1 MKMNSFQQYLTEA
14 KNTHMEHLEDNVLNG
29 GVDGARQSINFL
41 QSLRD
46 MLAGHSNVKLNTTV
60 KWDGAPAIFA
70 GIDPT
75 DDKFFVAKKG
85 IFNKNPKVY
94 KTPADVRA
102 DASGDLA
109 EKLLICLKYLPEL
122 NIKGVIQGDL
132 MFTQSDLKTQDI
144 DGESCVT
151 FHPNTIVYAVPTKS
165 KLAKQIQSAKMG
177 IVWHTTYTGKSFET
191 MKASFGKNIKGKL
204 TPSKNVWFD
213 DATYRDVTGTATM
226 TSEETA
232 SMTKI
237 LSKAGSVFSS
247 IPASILND
255 ISENEQLLTM
265 IKTFNNSKIRAG
277 EILIGNPDSHTTEL
291 VDFIGSKFQK
301 EIESKKTDKAKE
313 AAKQRKNEAMKFFVN
328 NPKAQINKVFEL
340 MKLLIE
346 AKLIVVSKMNKAGGI
361 GTFLKTESGFT
372 VTGQEGYVAIDHTGK
387 NAVKIVDRLE
397 FSRANFSPDIL
408 KGWQR

>member
-1 MKMNSFQQYLTEA
+1 MISFNKYLVEA

-75 DDKFFVAKKG
+75 DGKFFVAKKG

-102 DASGDLA
+102 DTSGDLA

-122 NIKGVIQGDL
+122 NINGVIQGDL

-151 FHPNTIVYAVPTKS
+151 FHPNTIVYAIPTKS

-237 LSKAGSVFSS
+237 LSKAGSLFNT
-247 IPASILND
+247 IPAKVLNE

-277 EILIGNPDSHTTEL
+277 EILIGDPDSHTTEL

-361 GTFLKTESGFT
+361 GTFLKTDSGFT

>member
-1 MKMNSFQQYLTEA
+1 MISFNKYLVEA

-29 GVDGARQSINFL
+29 GVDGTRQSINFL

-75 DDKFFVAKKG
+75 DGKFFVAKKG

-94 KTPADVRA
+94 KTPAEVRA
-102 DASGDLA
+102 DTSGDLA

-132 MFTQSDLKTQDI
+132 MFTQSDLNIQDI

-151 FHPNTIVYAVPTKS
+151 FHPNTIVYAVPAKS

-177 IVWHTTYTGKSFET
+177 IVWHTSYTGKSFET

-204 TPSKNVWFD
+204 TPSRNVWFD

-237 LSKAGSVFSS
+237 LSKAGSLFNT
-247 IPASILND
+247 IPAKVLNE

-277 EILIGNPDSHTTEL
+277 EILIGDPDSHTTEL

-361 GTFLKTESGFT
+361 GTFLKTDSGFT

>member
-1 MKMNSFQQYLTEA
+1 MHSFQQYLTEA

-75 DDKFFVAKKG
+75 DGKFFVAKKG

-102 DASGDLA
+102 DTSGDLA

-122 NIKGVIQGDL
+122 NINGVIQGDL

-151 FHPNTIVYAVPTKS
+151 FHPNTIVYAIPTKS

-237 LSKAGSVFSS
+237 LSKAGSLFNT
-247 IPASILND
+247 IPAKVLNE

-277 EILIGNPDSHTTEL
+277 EILIGDPDSHTTEL

-361 GTFLKTESGFT
+361 GTFLKTDSGFT